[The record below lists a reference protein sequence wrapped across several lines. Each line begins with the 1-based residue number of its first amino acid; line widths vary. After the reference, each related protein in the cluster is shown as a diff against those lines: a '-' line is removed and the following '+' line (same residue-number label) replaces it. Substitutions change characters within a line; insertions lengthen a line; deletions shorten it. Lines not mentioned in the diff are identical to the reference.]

1 MSNKPKKFKVSAE
14 EQRYNKMAADIEAAP
29 LYDGRGK
36 GVDVYRCQNCGSE
49 QCTYYRDKGVT
60 PFLIRCDVCGNMAQH
75 YASLKP
81 VAGINYEALKAWV
94 RPTYKQFTRL
104 ERGLRDHV
112 LRGGLVL
119 EEDVK

>member
-1 MSNKPKKFKVSAE
+1 MSNKPKKFKISAE

-36 GVDVYRCQNCGSE
+36 GIDVYRCQQCGEE
-49 QCTYYRDKGVT
+49 QYTYYRDKGVT
-60 PFLIRCDVCGNMAQH
+60 PFLIRCNKCGQIAQH
-75 YASLKP
+75 RTTLKDMG
-81 VAGINYEALKAWV
+81 VDHRTLKVWV
-94 RPTYKQFTRL
+94 RPTYEQFTRL